1 MDLKV
6 PVGVSNRHVHLS
18 EADLAILFG
27 DGHALTPIKDLSQPG
42 QFASDEVVSLIGP
55 KGRIDKVRI
64 LGPVRKQTQVEI
76 SRTDSFILGVKPP
89 VRDSGDLKG
98 SPGIIIEGP
107 KGKVEIQEGVIC
119 AQRHLH
125 LHPEEAEML
134 GLKDKEYISVRVQ
147 GDRALVFDQ
156 VFVRVHP
163 QFAMDLHIDIDEAN
177 AAGLT
182 TGDKVTIEKDSI
194 IHKAV

>member
-1 MDLKV
+1 MELKV

-18 EADLAILFG
+18 AEDLAILFG
-27 DGHALTPIKDLSQPG
+27 EGHNLTPIKDLSQPG
-42 QFASDEVVSLIGP
+42 QFASDEVVSIIGP

-76 SRTDSFILGVKPP
+76 SRTDSFVLGVKPP
-89 VRDSGDLKG
+89 VRDSGDLKN

-107 KGKVEIQEGVIC
+107 KGKVEIKEGVIC

-125 LHPEEAEML
+125 LHPEEAEKL
-134 GLKDKEYISVRVQ
+134 GLKDKEYISVRVE
-147 GDRALVFDQ
+147 GERGLVFDH

-177 AAGLT
+177 AAGLS
-182 TGDKVTIEKDSI
+182 TGDLVTIK
-194 IHKAV
+194 KA